1 MKTSVLCVAVA
12 AIAPAHA
19 FVGSSANLP
28 MGATRAAQT
37 GICATSMS
45 QDGRMGRRAALLTT
59 LITGASVASKADAA
73 GLNLMPP
80 ALQDLKD
87 GAAQRTGKGE
97 APARTSGKS
106 LFEDKLKP
114 PSFSVPK
121 LGPQKKSK
129 KAEAEADAGAGDEA
143 APAPKP
149 KSKMSMPKFGQKAA
163 KKEEEAA
170 PAPKAEK
177 PASDA
182 PAKPRKLKQAGMSG
196 KEDERFKSD
205 TVDSLEEKLRKR
217 KSKADEQLE
226 EIKSKVGEKDF
237 DEVPNLNPFGGKK

>member
-1 MKTSVLCVAVA
+1 
-12 AIAPAHA
+12 
-19 FVGSSANLP
+19 
-28 MGATRAAQT
+28 
-37 GICATSMS
+37 
-45 QDGRMGRRAALLTT
+45 MGRRAALVTT

-80 ALQDLKD
+80 ALKDLQE
-87 GAAQRTGKGE
+87 GAAKRAGKGD
-97 APARTSGKS
+97 APAPTSGRS

-121 LGPQKKSK
+121 LGPQRKGKKVQ
-129 KAEAEADAGAGDEA
+129 AEAEEGDAEE

-163 KKEEEAA
+163 KKEEAAA
-170 PAPKAEK
+170 PVAEK

-182 PAKPRKLKQAGMSG
+182 PVKPRKLKQAGMSG

-205 TVDSLEEKLRKR
+205 TVDSLEEKLRKK
-217 KSKADEQLE
+217 KSKADEQLQ
-226 EIKSKVGEKDF
+226 EIKSRVGEKDF
-237 DEVPNLNPFGGKK
+237 DEVPNLNPFGAKK